1 MWILYFLFY
10 PVDAFQAS
18 SDGVLLWFYQIL
30 PTLLPY
36 SILSTVILRSN
47 LIPEMMQKNLPQK
60 ILHIS
65 PAEWFVIGCGFL
77 FGFPIG
83 CKLSA
88 DMLREGLIDQKRA
101 QILCAFTNNMSPL
114 FVSSFVLN
122 GQLHHMELQKA
133 TFGILY
139 GIPAVFGILWLY
151 CFDKHSMN
159 NCEDTPNTSRHS
171 NRTVVENSMENLH
184 NKKPASRFEVSMQ
197 IIDAGIISSFE
208 TLIRLCGYIV
218 MFSIMAHIFTQF
230 PFHNP
235 FLTVFA
241 TGFLE
246 ITTGTIAVASAPI
259 SFAIKYVLEIM
270 FLALGGISGI
280 AQTGSMI
287 MDTGLSVIKYVK
299 IKLVITFLVTVSA
312 ILYQFLLLRLIL

>member
-65 PAEWFVIGCGFL
+65 PAEWFVICCGFL

-88 DMLREGLIDQKRA
+88 DMLKEGLIDQKRA

-133 TFGILY
+133 TFMILY
-139 GIPAVFGILWLY
+139 GIPAVFGVLWLY
-151 CFDKHSMN
+151 CLDKHSMN
-159 NCEDTPNTSRHS
+159 NGDDTTNTSRHS
-171 NRTVVENSMENLH
+171 GRAAMENLY
-184 NKKPASRFEVSMQ
+184 NKKPASRFEVNMQ

-230 PFHNP
+230 PFRNP

-287 MDTGLSVIKYVK
+287 TDTGLSVVKYVK
-299 IKLVITFLVTVSA
+299 FKLIITFLVTVSA